1 MPRLKFVSKVE
12 GADTI
17 ELQEPI
23 ITIGRGINNVVC
35 IEDANI
41 SKHHVL
47 LIAEDDTYRIFDLH
61 SINGTSVNGKRIS
74 TATLRT
80 GDAVRIGYLDLSYEI
95 TPAVTAAPVAPAP
108 PVVPV
113 VAEPTPPPPAP
124 PAPIASAPVTPKA
137 PEPAAPV
144 VAPAPKTPTEPIA
157 AAPAKRSLFGFGKRA
172 PAPAPTPAPVTPPA
186 PEPVA
191 PVVAAPTPPTPAPTP
206 VPAPVASVV
215 AAPTPVPA
223 PAAPEP
229 PAAPAE
235 EAPTNAP
242 PKKKFGAPPGGQ
254 NVKFKL
260 KRE

>member
-12 GADTI
+12 GADNI

-23 ITIGRGINNVVC
+23 ITIGRGLNNVVC

-61 SINGTSVNGKRIS
+61 SINGTSINGKRIS
-74 TATLRT
+74 TAT
-80 GDAVRIGYLDLSYEI
+80 VRIGYLDLSYEI

-108 PVVPV
+108 PVAPV

-124 PAPIASAPVTPKA
+124 PAPVTPKA

-144 VAPAPKTPTEPIA
+144 VAPAPTPAEPIA
-157 AAPAKRSLFGFGKRA
+157 PAPAKRSLFGFGKRA
-172 PAPAPTPAPVTPPA
+172 PAPAPTPVPVTPPA
-186 PEPVA
+186 PESVA
-191 PVVAAPTPPTPAPTP
+191 PVVAAPTPA
-206 VPAPVASVV
+206 
-215 AAPTPVPA
+215 PA

-229 PAAPAE
+229 VAAPVEA
-235 EAPTNAP
+235 APTNAP
-242 PKKKFGAPPGGQ
+242 AKKKFGAPPGGQ